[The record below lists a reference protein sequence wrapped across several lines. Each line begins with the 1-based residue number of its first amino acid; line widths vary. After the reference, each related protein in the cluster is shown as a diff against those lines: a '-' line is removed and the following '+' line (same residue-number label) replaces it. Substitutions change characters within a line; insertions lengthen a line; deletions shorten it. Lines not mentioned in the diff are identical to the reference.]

1 MTYRLKIATIDF
13 LEAIKFLAPGR
24 LRKDGRSGSVDIGF
38 SHGDV
43 IFSAA
48 GSKTRCF
55 AIEAYWPGYATV
67 DKSIVLSFKKVKPS
81 SQTVEIVY
89 ENGRLKIDRLGMPA
103 LWAETPE
110 WITDMA
116 TEARLHEGPE
126 ETYAEIRNC
135 VSRSNCK
142 NLWSELDP
150 SPDLKIRICAVCGNQ
165 VRLCL
170 TARELQTA
178 IAQNKTVAVPIS
190 RLKRRRLASLS

>member
-1 MTYRLKIATIDF
+1 MTHRLKISTIDF
-13 LEAIKFLAPGR
+13 LKAIKSLAPGR
-24 LRKDGRSGSVDIGF
+24 IKKDGRSGSVDIGF
-38 SHGDV
+38 HHGDV
-43 IFSAA
+43 IFSTA

-55 AIEAYWPGYATV
+55 AIEANWPGYATV
-67 DKSIVLSFKKVKPS
+67 SKAVILSFKKVSPS
-81 SQTVEIVY
+81 SETVEIVY
-89 ENGRLKIDRLGMPA
+89 ENGRLKIERLSMPA

-142 NLWSELDP
+142 NLWSELEP
-150 SPDLKIRICAVCGNQ
+150 SPNSKIRNCSVCGNQ
-165 VRLCL
+165 VQLCL
-170 TARELQTA
+170 TARELQIA

-190 RLKRRRLASLS
+190 RLKRRRLV